1 METASWLEEIQ
12 AALKAASS
20 WGEVE
25 AIRVAWL
32 GRRGR
37 ITEALRG
44 LGSLPAEERRTRGQA
59 LNALRQAAES
69 AISSR
74 LEALKAEEELVAL
87 ARERLDMS
95 WPGVA
100 PRVGRLHPVTRVR
113 QLVEDVFLRMGF
125 NMVGGPEVESLWYNF
140 EALNMPENHPARD
153 MQDSFFVNV
162 PGMVLRTQTSPM
174 QIRAMEAAQG
184 RLPVRIIATGR
195 VYRRD
200 DDATHV
206 PMFTQMEALVIDREI
221 GMADLKGSL
230 LLLGRALFGP
240 ETQIRLRPSYFP
252 FTEPSAEVDVTCANC
267 RGTGCRVCKETG
279 WLEILGAGMV
289 HPTVLRNG
297 GYDPDEVSGF
307 AFGLGLER
315 VAMIRY
321 RFDDL
326 RLLYQNDWRFLQ
338 QFGRGEDGW

>member
-1 METASWLEEIQ
+1 LETASWLEEIQ
-12 AALKAASS
+12 AALQAAST
-20 WGEVE
+20 WAEVE

-44 LGSLPAEERRTRGQA
+44 LGSLPAEERRVRGQA
-59 LNALRQAAES
+59 LNALRQAAE
-69 AISSR
+69 AEISNR
-74 LEALKAEEELVAL
+74 LEALKAEEELAAL

-95 WPGVA
+95 WPGVT

-174 QIRAMEAAQG
+174 QIRAMEAAKG

-221 GMADLKGSL
+221 GMADLKGTL

-267 RGTGCRVCKETG
+267 HGSGCRVCKETG

-297 GYDPDEVSGF
+297 GYDPEQVSGF